1 MKTREDLIAQFAAAV
16 QLLAAATCLTHSIDG
31 QSRLSLRSTSDMD
44 FFFWPEIQNMNL
56 KPENLKLEL
65 YL

>member
-31 QSRLSLRSTSDMD
+31 QSRLEPEIYFLHG
-44 FFFWPEIQNMNL
+44 FFSWSEIQNMNL
-56 KPENLKLEL
+56 KPEL